1 MTCES
6 CERFHLDCRECI
18 KELKMSPYKSA
29 LLIQRY
35 AEEAVEGLRTRGATA
50 DTEHRL
56 IDIGALARD
65 IANDVQPSPHDGL
78 DPRTIVQPG

>member
-1 MTCES
+1 
-6 CERFHLDCRECI
+6 
-18 KELKMSPYKSA
+18 MSPRESA

-35 AEEAVEGLRTRGATA
+35 ATEALEGLRTQGATA

-65 IANDVQPSPHDGL
+65 LANDLQPVQDESAEPAGP
-78 DPRTIVQPG
+78 